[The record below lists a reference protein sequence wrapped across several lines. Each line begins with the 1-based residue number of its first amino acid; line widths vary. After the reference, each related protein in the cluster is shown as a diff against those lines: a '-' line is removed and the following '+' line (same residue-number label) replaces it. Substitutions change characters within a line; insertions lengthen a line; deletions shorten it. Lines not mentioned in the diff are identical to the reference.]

1 MKRTFALLSATMLT
15 ATVAAAQTD
24 IAEIDWNN
32 DSFVSFAELAIAYPG
47 IDREDF
53 RSIDTNNDNRI
64 ASTEL
69 YELEAQNILAR
80 HEETGRT
87 IRIVVDADGNG
98 FVSYD
103 ELAAVYTGVTQLDF
117 DEIDVNGDNRID
129 NWEFYDIEAQDILAR
144 YEMNGDGIRGVSD
157 IDQDGDA
164 FISFE
169 ELTAT
174 YPDVSSVDFE
184 EMDSNGDNRLD
195 FTELYS
201 LDSQNI
207 LARHM
212 PG

>member
-1 MKRTFALLSATMLT
+1 MKRTFALLSATLLT
-15 ATVAAAQTD
+15 ATAASAQTD

-32 DSFVSFAELAIAYPG
+32 DSFVSFAELAIAFPG

-53 RSIDTNNDNRI
+53 RSIDANDDNRI
-64 ASTEL
+64 DSTEL
-69 YELEAQNILAR
+69 YEIEAQNILAR
-80 HEETGRT
+80 HEDTGRQ
-87 IRIVVDADGNG
+87 IRIVVDADRDG

-103 ELAAVYTGVTQLDF
+103 ELAAVYTGVTQLEF
-117 DEIDVNGDNRID
+117 DEIDANDDNRID
-129 NWEFYDIEAQDILAR
+129 NWEFYDIEAQTTLAR
-144 YEMNGDGIRGVSD
+144 YEMNGDGIRGVTE
-157 IDQDGDA
+157 IDQNGDE

-174 YPDVSSVDFE
+174 YPEVTDVNFE

-201 LDSQNI
+201 LDTQNI

-212 PG
+212 P

>member
-15 ATVAAAQTD
+15 ATAASAQTD

-32 DSFVSFAELAIAYPG
+32 DRFVSFSELAIAYPG

-53 RSIDTNNDNRI
+53 RSIDTNDDSRI
-64 ASTEL
+64 DSTEL
-69 YELEAQNILAR
+69 YEVEAQSILAR
-80 HEETGRT
+80 HEDTGRT
-87 IRIVVDADGNG
+87 IRIVVDADMNG

-103 ELAAVYTGVTQLDF
+103 ELAAVYTGVTQIDF
-117 DEIDVNGDNRID
+117 DNIDVNDDNRID
-129 NWEFYDIEAQDILAR
+129 NWEFYDIEAQTILAR
-144 YEMNGDGIRGVSD
+144 YEMNGDGVRGVSE
-157 IDQDGDA
+157 IDQDGDG
-164 FISFE
+164 FVSFE

-174 YPDVSSVDFE
+174 YPGVTSLNFE
-184 EMDSNGDNRLD
+184 EMDNNDDNRLD

-212 PG
+212 S

>member
-1 MKRTFALLSATMLT
+1 MKRTFAFLSATMLT

-64 ASTEL
+64 DSTEF

-87 IRIVVDADGNG
+87 IRLVVDADGNG

-129 NWEFYDIEAQDILAR
+129 NWEFYDIEAQDIRAR

-174 YPDVSSVDFE
+174 YPDASSVDFE

-212 PG
+212 PR